1 MVDQAAHVGHH
12 SHVAGNTSLKVLSSK
27 LLKRGN
33 LLHGTR
39 ANATTRAGIKLK
51 IRPGHIRGSGMQY
64 PDCTVISVGL
74 ICDALNIPVDSWGKA
89 LLLRCTAGVDAT
101 RLGHVVGG
109 EERRHGNNQGFAKH
123 HNPQGSRA

>member
-27 LLKRGN
+27 LLKGGN

-51 IRPGHIRGSGMQY
+51 IRPGHIRVLRNAVPGLYRHRCRLNMWFTEHTRGL
-64 PDCTVISVGL
+64 VG
-74 ICDALNIPVDSWGKA
+74 
-89 LLLRCTAGVDAT
+89 
-101 RLGHVVGG
+101 
-109 EERRHGNNQGFAKH
+109 QGPSIKMYCR
-123 HNPQGSRA
+123 S